1 VFCSLVARAARTFQG
16 FAVPEYNPALRDPW
30 QVIEPPTP
38 RPRWQLS
45 QPAFERFLALL
56 DPDARVAAE
65 RYEHVRAKLTRFF
78 EWRGCMFPDEPA
90 DETINRVIRRVD
102 EGEEVRDAGTY
113 CYGVARLVLLEVLKR
128 QAKERSASEEFHRS
142 VPAAEDDDME
152 QRLRCLRLCLN
163 GLPAGQ
169 QDLVREYYRDDGA
182 ARIDG
187 RKRLAESLGIGM
199 NALRIRAF
207 RLSDRLQACV
217 SDCVERAGRPEM
229 KPR

>member
-1 VFCSLVARAARTFQG
+1 MS
-16 FAVPEYNPALRDPW
+16 
-30 QVIEPPTP
+30 EPPIP

-78 EWRGCMFPDEPA
+78 EWRGCTFPDEPA

-128 QAKERSASEEFHRS
+128 QARERSASEEFHRS
-142 VPAAEDDDME
+142 VPAAEDDGME
-152 QRLRCLRLCLN
+152 QRLGCLRHCLSE
-163 GLPAGQ
+163 LPAAER
-169 QDLVREYYRDDGA
+169 DLVSEYYRGDGA
-182 ARIDG
+182 ARIDA
-187 RKRLAESLGIGM
+187 RKRLAERFGIGM

-207 RLSDRLQACV
+207 RSSARLQACV
-217 SDCVERAGRPEM
+217 SACVARDGRPEM
-229 KPR
+229 KSR